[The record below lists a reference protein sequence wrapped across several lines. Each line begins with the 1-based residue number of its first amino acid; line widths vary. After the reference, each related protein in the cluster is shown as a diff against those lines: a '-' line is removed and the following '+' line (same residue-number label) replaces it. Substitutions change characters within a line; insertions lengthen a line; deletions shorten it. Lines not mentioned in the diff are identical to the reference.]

1 MMTVHQVSRLTGVSI
16 RTLQYYDEIG
26 LLPPARVTEAKYRL
40 YDEEALER
48 LQQILLFREL
58 EFPLKQI
65 REILDRPDFDRKKA
79 LDQQRSLLELKKER
93 LESLIALTKKLQA
106 TGGNNMEFTAFD
118 KTKQEEYAAR
128 AKAEWGGTEAW
139 REYAQKSKGRTDA
152 RNQTI
157 AAGLMEIFTE
167 FAAVKQLPPASG
179 EAQALVRKLQ
189 DYITR
194 HYYRCTDTILAGLGR
209 GYGCGGE
216 FTENI
221 NKAAGDG
228 TAEYAAKA
236 IRIYCE
242 NGRSE

>member
-1 MMTVHQVSRLTGVSI
+1 M
-16 RTLQYYDEIG
+16 
-26 LLPPARVTEAKYRL
+26 
-40 YDEEALER
+40 EEA
-48 LQQILLFREL
+48 
-58 EFPLKQI
+58 
-65 REILDRPDFDRKKA
+65 
-79 LDQQRSLLELKKER
+79 
-93 LESLIALTKKLQA
+93 
-106 TGGNNMEFTAFD
+106 METAR
-118 KTKQEEYAAR
+118 QM
-128 AKAEWGGTEAW
+128 
-139 REYAQKSKGRTDA
+139 
-152 RNQTI
+152 
-157 AAGLMEIFTE
+157 MEIFAE
-167 FAAVKQLPPASG
+167 FGEIRNEDPASG

-228 TAEYAAKA
+228 TAEYAAEA